1 MVKRISI
8 ASPLPDSLIA
18 NFYEAADGD
27 RNDSAMFVMSTLL
40 LQLKACSIVPNENI
54 LWICEDPAYPLRPQ
68 PRKLFLVAHNIEILH
83 EWNQTMT
90 AAVLSINWVFS
101 NMINFFKFFNFKENL
116 KVH

>member
-18 NFYEAADGD
+18 NFYETADGD

-40 LQLKACSIVPNENI
+40 LQLKARSVVPNENI
-54 LWICEDPAYPLRPQ
+54 LWIYEDPAYPLRPQ
-68 PRKLFLVAHNIEILH
+68 PRKLFLVAHNKEILH

-90 AAVLSINWVFS
+90 AAMLSINWVFS
-101 NMINFFKFFNFKENL
+101 DTINFFKFFNFKENL
-116 KVH
+116 KVN